1 MPLCFCSELR
11 RSTLYPIYLDKFI
24 YDGSDG
30 SDKIAGSNRLCSEIY
45 KVAYLTLNIQPPS

>member
-1 MPLCFCSELR
+1 MALCFCSELR

-30 SDKIAGSNRLCSEIY
+30 SDKFAGSNEIY